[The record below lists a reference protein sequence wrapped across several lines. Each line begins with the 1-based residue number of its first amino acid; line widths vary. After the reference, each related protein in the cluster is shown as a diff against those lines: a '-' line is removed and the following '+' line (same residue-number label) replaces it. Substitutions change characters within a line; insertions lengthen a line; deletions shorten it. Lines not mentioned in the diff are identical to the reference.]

1 MSVAARRSSLSF
13 LANPQILKNC
23 KLLHALHVLLRK
35 RNYVS
40 YVTYVVRHF
49 HATG

>member
-1 MSVAARRSSLSF
+1 MIFISYRS
-13 LANPQILKNC
+13 NPDY
-23 KLLHALHVLLRK
+23 LHVLLRK

-40 YVTYVVRHF
+40 YVMRHF

>member
-1 MSVAARRSSLSF
+1 MADGRRSSLCED
-13 LANPQILKNC
+13 LT
-23 KLLHALHVLLRK
+23 HVDTLHVLLRR

-40 YVTYVVRHF
+40 YVTYEVRHF